1 MKKRFVWVMMAGVVV
16 LLAGCNLGR
25 PVPGFTFS
33 PEGGTAPLSVQFAN
47 TSTGGGPFGIEW
59 SWDFGDGT
67 PADAS
72 ESPVHVYAA
81 AGEYAVTLTMKT
93 WRGDRST
100 VGGPVSV
107 AAAPDPVPVFTV
119 NFSAS
124 PTVGVAPLT
133 TRFTN
138 ETVFFKK
145 CDAVWSW
152 DFGDGTAPSAEASP
166 AHVYTVPGTYTVRL
180 TAQVLLPAPPCGQ

>member
-119 NFSAS
+119 DFSAS

-133 TRFTN
+133 TRFAN
-138 ETVFFKK
+138 VLKNFRFFKDYQFIHGS
-145 CDAVWSW
+145 DAHQLE
-152 DFGDGTAPSAEASP
+152 DMAEREYFLEIP
-166 AHVYTVPGTYTVRL
+166 DMRRQTLIGYLG
-180 TAQVLLPAPPCGQ
+180 